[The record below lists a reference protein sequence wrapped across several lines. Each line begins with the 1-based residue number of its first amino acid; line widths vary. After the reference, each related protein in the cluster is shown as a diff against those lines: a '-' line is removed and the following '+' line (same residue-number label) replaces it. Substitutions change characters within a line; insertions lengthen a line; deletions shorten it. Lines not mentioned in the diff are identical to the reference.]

1 MDGKGRATDNI
12 AIERFFRSYKW
23 ERRYLMYPETVS
35 EVKSITREYIQH
47 YNYERGHQRFDYKT
61 PAEIYCDTAQNAA

>member
-23 ERRYLMYPETVS
+23 ERLYLMYPETVS
-35 EVKSITREYIQH
+35 KVKAITREYIKH
-47 YNYERGHQRFDYKT
+47 YNYERDHQRYGYKT
-61 PAEIYCDTAQNAA
+61 PAEIYMNSVKDAA

>member
-23 ERRYLMYPETVS
+23 ERLYLMYPETVS
-35 EVKSITREYIQH
+35 EVKAIT
-47 YNYERGHQRFDYKT
+47 
-61 PAEIYCDTAQNAA
+61 